1 MVAYIKVGLA
11 FIKSLSLVQVVNGGY
26 VSSQTCASDGDFAWQ
41 RFMLI
46 GMATS

>member
-11 FIKSLSLVQVVNGGY
+11 FIKSPSLVQVVNGGY
-26 VSSQTCASDGDFAWQ
+26 VSSKTCASDGDFVWQ

-46 GMATS
+46 GMGTS